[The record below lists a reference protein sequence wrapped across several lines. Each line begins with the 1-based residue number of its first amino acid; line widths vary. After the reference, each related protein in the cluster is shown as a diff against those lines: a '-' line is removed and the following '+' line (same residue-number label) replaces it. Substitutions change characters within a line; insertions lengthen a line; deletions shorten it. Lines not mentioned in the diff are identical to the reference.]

1 MKLNIYFFSFNQFF
15 LEKTCLSFK
24 KFLLENGIR
33 NNGPIYFPS
42 KKKLLNILRSPHI
55 DKNSRD
61 QFFYTSY
68 KFLMVIPEIKRSSFR
83 KINSFNLPSSVN
95 AKYVFDIK

>member
-1 MKLNIYFFSFNQFF
+1 MKLSIYFFSFNQFF
-15 LEKTCLSFK
+15 LEKTCFSFK
-24 KFLLENGIR
+24 NFLLKNGIK

-42 KKKLLNILRSPHI
+42 KKKLINILRSPHI

-68 KFLMVIPEIKRSSFR
+68 KFLIVIPDLKRSSFR
-83 KINSFNLPSSVN
+83 KINNFDIPPSVN
-95 AKYVFDIK
+95 VKYVFDSK